1 MRANQDSRDGAVP
14 VIPLPNLGE
23 GGPVDAGD
31 GGVPV
36 IPLPNPGEGGPV
48 DAGDGGVPV
57 IPLPNPGEG
66 GPVDAGDGG
75 VPVIPLPNP
84 GEGGPVAPG
93 PTLPPC
99 YTCGTA
105 RTGNVRFLN
114 AANDYPSFRV
124 YVQNR
129 LVANGLSFASIT
141 PYSRIASGYQK
152 VTVTGYDGYIY
163 LQKTMPVRANES
175 ATLAIIRTL
184 SGLDLIQISDTPCQ
198 RTNAM
203 SCFRVANLAYNSNPL
218 DVLLR
223 DGRVVFGDVRYKEV
237 TAAKRI
243 RPGSYQFYLA
253 ETDFTPI
260 PRDEDI
266 ETLGIADASVIDA
279 TQALLSFY
287 VQVQR
292 GVMCTAFIL
301 SRGRTADALQVLV
314 IEDRLS

>member
-1 MRANQDSRDGAVP
+1 
-14 VIPLPNLGE
+14 
-23 GGPVDAGD
+23 
-31 GGVPV
+31 
-36 IPLPNPGEGGPV
+36 
-48 DAGDGGVPV
+48 
-57 IPLPNPGEG
+57 
-66 GPVDAGDGG
+66 
-75 VPVIPLPNP
+75 
-84 GEGGPVAPG
+84 
-93 PTLPPC
+93 
-99 YTCGTA
+99 
-105 RTGNVRFLN
+105 
-114 AANDYPSFRV
+114 
-124 YVQNR
+124 
-129 LVANGLSFASIT
+129 
-141 PYSRIASGYQK
+141 
-152 VTVTGYDGYIY
+152 
-163 LQKTMPVRANES
+163 
-175 ATLAIIRTL
+175 
-184 SGLDLIQISDTPCQ
+184 
-198 RTNAM
+198 M

-243 RPGSYQFYLA
+243 RLGSYQFYLA